1 MAGVSTPGPW
11 PPQSVSVSPEIG
23 DLMCDLHPG
32 DLFVHC
38 TWFDGQ
44 PFLCKARSFRAQ
56 KTTVD
61 SEMDESLGRHSTAQ
75 TPSPSTRHDDS
86 PFCQECVRL
95 TDTFTKL
102 HMFSTTSCT
111 VKHSLLTHNPILK
124 MRISNSQTRKLKNP
138 GSQKRLQRNV
148 SAHRATPPTTHTS

>member
-1 MAGVSTPGPW
+1 MHRNMQNAYRGTDWSRRGSPHLFPDHHRTSPCRRK
-11 PPQSVSVSPEIG
+11 SVIR
-23 DLMCDLHPG
+23 CAIQCIWR
-32 DLFVHC
+32 FVFVLC

-44 PFLCKARSFRAQ
+44 PFMCKARSIRAQ

-61 SEMDESLGRHSTAQ
+61 SEMDESLGSQSTAQ
-75 TPSPSTRHDDS
+75 TPSSSTPHDDS

-111 VKHSLLTHNPILK
+111 VKHSLLTHNPTLK
-124 MRISNSQTRKLKNP
+124 MRTSSSQTRKLKNP
-138 GSQKRLQRNV
+138 DPQKK
-148 SAHRATPPTTHTS
+148 